1 MPAFNFV
8 RASFYQDPVTLMRL
22 SRDMEAVPGVT
33 AAAAMMGTPHNREL
47 LQQAGLLAPEGAAAG
62 PADLVIA
69 VIADSPAAADAA
81 RAAAEHALLARR
93 AIAVGNTTAAPPRT
107 LTSALKILPD
117 ANLALISVP
126 GAYAGAEALQALRAG
141 LHVLLFSDN
150 VPVETEVAL
159 KRLALER
166 GLLMMGPDCGTAIVD
181 GVPLGFANAVPRGRI
196 GLAAASGTGLQE
208 TTCTI
213 AREGEGVSQAI
224 GVGGRD
230 LSDEVGG
237 LMMLRA
243 LELLAGRA
251 ATEVVCLVGKP
262 PGAGVARR
270 LADAAAKL
278 GKPCVAYFAG
288 ASTPAAGPWR
298 VAATLEDAGRAAVAL
313 ARGTTPAA
321 TAFTLAAAEVERLV
335 ADAARGLAPGQRYVR
350 GVYSGGTLAYEAIDL
365 LAGSLAEVATS
376 LTTGGSG
383 HRVVDLGEDVFTVG
397 RPHPM
402 IDGRV
407 RREWIDREGRDAG
420 TAVLLVDVVLG
431 YGAHRDP
438 AGEIVPAIRAVRARR
453 PLAVVASV
461 CGTDGDPQ
469 SRAAQ
474 IATLRDAGV
483 IVMDG
488 NAQAARLAAA
498 IARRAGARSAASV
511 GARQRAG
518 ARGDPGRDPL
528 RGLGGHRR
536 RRARAGRARRRAARA
551 LPPPRHRGADGGR
564 RHALD
569 AGVRRRE
576 PGPRHA
582 RPRDDQRGTRQSA
595 PIRRQRRQRAGAPQL
610 DRHGGGAAARRRAA
624 RARRHRSARA
634 DGAGAAHGRRDAPAQ
649 PGGHRAAH
657 ARDDAGDRAGRRAPP
672 RRRAPRGVPGGQRP
686 VLPEPR
692 DGRGKVDGRSR
703 RRRRRLNARDR
714 HGAQRHRLRHP
725 RLGLRRA
732 LVHRPREHAARPLFP
747 RLRSRRREP
756 RHGRQRDRRDD
767 RPRRVRDGGRAGGGA
782 LPRRRRHGRG
792 GGDDRGDARDLRRR
806 APALPHPRPRRP
818 RQPRGR
824 GRAARGRDLHHA
836 GHQHGDRESPRGRR
850 PDRGG
855 RGAGTPRLLHG
866 RAGSAGRGIEER
878 HGFPGALRTLG
889 SVRGHFG
896 APHVHG
902 GAMSGP
908 PMS

>member
-8 RASFYQDPVTLMRL
+8 RASFYQDSVTLMRL
-22 SRDMEAVPGVT
+22 SRDMEAVSGVT

-69 VIADSPAAADAA
+69 VIADSSAAADAA
-81 RAAAEHALLARR
+81 RAAAEQVLLARKP
-93 AIAVGNTTAAPPRT
+93 ITVGATTAAPPRT
-107 LTSALKILPD
+107 LASARKTLPD

-126 GAYAGAEALQALRAG
+126 GAYAGAEALKALRAG
-141 LHVLLFSDN
+141 LHVMLFSDN
-150 VPVETEVAL
+150 VPVETEVEL

-208 TTCTI
+208 TVCTI
-213 AREGEGVSQAI
+213 AREGEGISQAI

-243 LELLAGRA
+243 LELLAGDA
-251 ATEVVCLVGKP
+251 ATEVLCLVGKP

-288 ASTPAAGPWR
+288 ASTPPAGSWH

-313 ARGTTPAA
+313 ARGKTPAA
-321 TAFTLAAAEVERLV
+321 TEFTLAAAEVERLV

-365 LAGSLAEVATS
+365 LARSLAEVATS

-407 RREWIDREGRDAG
+407 RREWIDTEGRDAG

-431 YGAHRDP
+431 YGAHPDP
-438 AGEIVPAIRAVRARR
+438 AGEILPAIRVVRARR

-474 IATLRDAGV
+474 ISQLREAGV
-483 IVMDG
+483 VVMDS

-498 IARRAGARSAASV
+498 IARRAGAR
-511 GARQRAG
+511 
-518 ARGDPGRDPL
+518 
-528 RGLGGHRR
+528 
-536 RRARAGRARRRAARA
+536 
-551 LPPPRHRGADGGR
+551 
-564 RHALD
+564 
-569 AGVRRRE
+569 
-576 PGPRHA
+576 
-582 RPRDDQRGTRQSA
+582 
-595 PIRRQRRQRAGAPQL
+595 
-610 DRHGGGAAARRRAA
+610 
-624 RARRHRSARA
+624 
-634 DGAGAAHGRRDAPAQ
+634 
-649 PGGHRAAH
+649 
-657 ARDDAGDRAGRRAPP
+657 
-672 RRRAPRGVPGGQRP
+672 
-686 VLPEPR
+686 
-692 DGRGKVDGRSR
+692 
-703 RRRRRLNARDR
+703 
-714 HGAQRHRLRHP
+714 
-725 RLGLRRA
+725 
-732 LVHRPREHAARPLFP
+732 
-747 RLRSRRREP
+747 
-756 RHGRQRDRRDD
+756 
-767 RPRRVRDGGRAGGGA
+767 
-782 LPRRRRHGRG
+782 
-792 GGDDRGDARDLRRR
+792 
-806 APALPHPRPRRP
+806 
-818 RQPRGR
+818 
-824 GRAARGRDLHHA
+824 
-836 GHQHGDRESPRGRR
+836 
-850 PDRGG
+850 
-855 RGAGTPRLLHG
+855 
-866 RAGSAGRGIEER
+866 
-878 HGFPGALRTLG
+878 
-889 SVRGHFG
+889 
-896 APHVHG
+896 
-902 GAMSGP
+902 
-908 PMS
+908 

>member
-8 RASFYQDPVTLMRL
+8 RASFYQDSVTLMRL

-93 AIAVGNTTAAPPRT
+93 AIAVRNTTAATPRT

-126 GAYAGAEALQALRAG
+126 GAYAGAE
-141 LHVLLFSDN
+141 
-150 VPVETEVAL
+150 AL

-243 LELLAGRA
+243 LELLAGDA

-376 LTTGGSG
+376 LTTGGTG

-498 IARRAGARSAASV
+498 IARRAGAR
-511 GARQRAG
+511 
-518 ARGDPGRDPL
+518 
-528 RGLGGHRR
+528 
-536 RRARAGRARRRAARA
+536 
-551 LPPPRHRGADGGR
+551 
-564 RHALD
+564 
-569 AGVRRRE
+569 
-576 PGPRHA
+576 
-582 RPRDDQRGTRQSA
+582 
-595 PIRRQRRQRAGAPQL
+595 
-610 DRHGGGAAARRRAA
+610 
-624 RARRHRSARA
+624 
-634 DGAGAAHGRRDAPAQ
+634 
-649 PGGHRAAH
+649 
-657 ARDDAGDRAGRRAPP
+657 
-672 RRRAPRGVPGGQRP
+672 
-686 VLPEPR
+686 
-692 DGRGKVDGRSR
+692 
-703 RRRRRLNARDR
+703 
-714 HGAQRHRLRHP
+714 
-725 RLGLRRA
+725 
-732 LVHRPREHAARPLFP
+732 
-747 RLRSRRREP
+747 
-756 RHGRQRDRRDD
+756 
-767 RPRRVRDGGRAGGGA
+767 
-782 LPRRRRHGRG
+782 
-792 GGDDRGDARDLRRR
+792 
-806 APALPHPRPRRP
+806 
-818 RQPRGR
+818 
-824 GRAARGRDLHHA
+824 
-836 GHQHGDRESPRGRR
+836 
-850 PDRGG
+850 
-855 RGAGTPRLLHG
+855 
-866 RAGSAGRGIEER
+866 
-878 HGFPGALRTLG
+878 
-889 SVRGHFG
+889 
-896 APHVHG
+896 
-902 GAMSGP
+902 
-908 PMS
+908 